1 MSLEDEIERMYNE
14 GVLIKDIK
22 RELGINDNKLYSIVN
37 ELKAENR
44 LILRTVGRKKQ
55 NAYKTNPKNY
65 HHNRWADTYKIT
77 YGGKY
82 YGTVKTKEQAERFV
96 ELMKECDWDYG
107 KRGIVK
113 ERVLND

>member
-1 MSLEDEIERMYNE
+1 MSLKSDVERLYND

-22 RELGINDNKLYSIVN
+22 KELGINDSKLYGVVN

-44 LILRTVGRKKQ
+44 LILRTVGRKKR

-65 HHNRWADTYKIT
+65 HHNRWSGTYKIT

-82 YGTVKTKEQAERFV
+82 FGTVKTKEQAERFV

-107 KRGIVK
+107 KRWIVK
-113 ERVLND
+113 EMVLNE